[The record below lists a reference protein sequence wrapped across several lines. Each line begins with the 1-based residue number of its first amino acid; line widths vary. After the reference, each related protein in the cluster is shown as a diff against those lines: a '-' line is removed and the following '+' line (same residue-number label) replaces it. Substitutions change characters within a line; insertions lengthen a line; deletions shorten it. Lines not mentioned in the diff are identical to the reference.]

1 MLCLCLHGLCCI
13 YSFQRFWD
21 ANGQFT
27 LAKQTNETNETN
39 ETRKTMIKLSYGGL
53 KNLSRGDVLEKW
65 RHQRSMNEITCQFD
79 VVKTAV
85 VTC

>member
-1 MLCLCLHGLCCI
+1 
-13 YSFQRFWD
+13 
-21 ANGQFT
+21 
-27 LAKQTNETNETN
+27 
-39 ETRKTMIKLSYGGL
+39 MIKLSYGGL